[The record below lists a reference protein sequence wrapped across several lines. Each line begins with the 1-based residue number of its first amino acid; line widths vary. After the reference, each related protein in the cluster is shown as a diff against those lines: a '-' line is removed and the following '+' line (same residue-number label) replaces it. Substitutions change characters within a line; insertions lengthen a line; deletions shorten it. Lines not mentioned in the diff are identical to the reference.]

1 MNEVK
6 ANGKAAT
13 ESKKSKAEKPATK
26 PTEADK
32 TVKTADTTPADTTP
46 ADKPKAAPKSASQS
60 SISHFSSVS
69 TPAYKSGWDS
79 IFGAPIAANNSTSK
93 ATNREYFP
101 DNFNI
106 SDEDI
111 DKELR
116 KILYKA
122 FQKQARKQGYSL
134 SKVKKLADFEYS
146 LDCSLIEK

>member
-32 TVKTADTTPADTTP
+32 TVKTADTTP